1 MAEDAPSSTRK
12 IIVIVVGVVIAV
24 VVALGGIGV
33 VTGVLLRGETSA
45 HPPCDQLPAVTEV
58 EDALAAHPSLVQEL
72 EHLGDNVQVTVGEP
86 CGTGTDQ
93 ALVQVTYAEKSERD
107 AIDSTLGQREGFGV
121 PVYVVKN

>member
-24 VVALGGIGV
+24 AVALGGMGV

-58 EDALAAHPSLVQEL
+58 EDALAAHPPLSKNSRILVTMSRSPL
-72 EHLGDNVQVTVGEP
+72 VNRVGP
-86 CGTGTDQ
+86 
-93 ALVQVTYAEKSERD
+93 ALIRRSFR
-107 AIDSTLGQREGFGV
+107 
-121 PVYVVKN
+121 